1 MTARNACMKP
11 PEIALCLN
19 CGREFRRKSNR
30 HKYCHWQCAAPR
42 HRQARIISAMGSSA
56 VQRPERL
63 ATQPHQ
69 SITRVSQRLP
79 RGRYVYAW
87 FNDESELPFY
97 VGKGTGDRA
106 WRRHEHK
113 DGRSMWC
120 QNVRAASSGFR
131 VDIIRENLTDEG
143 AMLVESA
150 LVAFMRACRH
160 ITANQVDPMR
170 RQEVPPLTLVECV
183 ASLAADSFAVM

>member
-1 MTARNACMKP
+1 MKSH
-11 PEIALCLN
+11 EIAVCLN
-19 CGREFRRKSNR
+19 CGREFRKKTSR

-42 HRQARIISAMGSSA
+42 HRQSRIASAQDSPA
-56 VQRPERL
+56 THFPERSGVE
-63 ATQPHQ
+63 TNRP
-69 SITRVSQRLP
+69 SKRVTRRLP

-87 FNDESELPFY
+87 FNDESNLPFY
-97 VGKGTGDRA
+97 VGKGTGERA
-106 WRRHEHK
+106 WTRHTQK

-131 VDIIRENLTDEG
+131 VEIIRENLTDEG

-150 LVAFMRACRH
+150 LVAFIRACRH

-170 RQEVPPLTLVECV
+170 RQEVPPLTLADLEASMAISSV
-183 ASLAADSFAVM
+183 AVV